1 MVAKFSLSLV
11 WKIDLILNRQ
21 LMTVFRRVK
30 RVRFKLVEGSSC
42 KSLVLTGFF
51 SASPSPN
58 KMWIRDGDRASGIF
72 LSFGE
77 EITAAQEPGVG
88 ELVEAGHLAAA
99 APLLLLVVQKEIVSC
114 LLDFVLFDV
123 KFLMCSF
130 DNLTGTYPM

>member
-1 MVAKFSLSLV
+1 
-11 WKIDLILNRQ
+11 
-21 LMTVFRRVK
+21 
-30 RVRFKLVEGSSC
+30 
-42 KSLVLTGFF
+42 
-51 SASPSPN
+51 
-58 KMWIRDGDRASGIF
+58 MWIWDGDRASGIF

-99 APLLLLVVQKEIVSC
+99 APLLLLVAQKEIVSC

>member
-1 MVAKFSLSLV
+1 
-11 WKIDLILNRQ
+11 
-21 LMTVFRRVK
+21 
-30 RVRFKLVEGSSC
+30 
-42 KSLVLTGFF
+42 
-51 SASPSPN
+51 
-58 KMWIRDGDRASGIF
+58 MWIRDGDRASGIF

-114 LLDFVLFDV
+114 LLYFVLFDI

>member
-1 MVAKFSLSLV
+1 MCI
-11 WKIDLILNRQ
+11 W
-21 LMTVFRRVK
+21 
-30 RVRFKLVEGSSC
+30 
-42 KSLVLTGFF
+42 
-51 SASPSPN
+51 
-58 KMWIRDGDRASGIF
+58 DGDRASGNF

-99 APLLLLVVQKEIVSC
+99 APLLLLVVQKEIVSG
-114 LLDFVLFDV
+114 LLDFILFDI